1 MAACDSRT
9 AAPAAATTSVVCVSV
24 TGVSKGRCAA
34 ATCDKATAIS
44 STTCCRSLHA
54 PALTQL
60 QPFSGGTPPFI
71 TPAACAWRSAVVM
84 AATVHVDLKLVQNS
98 MVVVNVHIIG
108 NRNKSL
114 S

>member
-84 AATVHVDLKLVQNS
+84 AATVPVDLKLVQNS